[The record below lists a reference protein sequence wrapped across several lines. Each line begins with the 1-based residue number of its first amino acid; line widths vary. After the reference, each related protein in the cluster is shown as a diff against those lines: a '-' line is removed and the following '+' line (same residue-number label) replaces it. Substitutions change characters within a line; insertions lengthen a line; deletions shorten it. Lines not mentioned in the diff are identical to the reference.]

1 MNFWE
6 RVNDLLELKEIN
18 KKTLAYEAGF
28 DASNIS
34 KGIKNGNVPAA
45 DTALKI
51 AKILGVSVE
60 YLVTGN
66 DIHHKARLPPKM
78 FAEII
83 SIEEKLCTL
92 KPKQLSAIKSVVDAM
107 ES

>member
-1 MNFWE
+1 M
-6 RVNDLLELKEIN
+6 NDLLELKDIN

-34 KGIKNGNVPAA
+34 KEIKNGNVPAA

-66 DIHHKARLPPKM
+66 DIRRKTKLPPKM

-83 SIEEKLCTL
+83 SIEEKLCAL
-92 KPKQLSAIKSVVDAM
+92 KPKQLSAIKTLVDAM